1 MSHSTNQVFLE
12 HYYEVG
18 LEWDYQKKRQLN
30 MQKKNSVNMV
40 PNPRKFQHEYKD
52 SDGSVSI
59 WKYDL
64 DKFSRGPVEVEIVYP
79 KDFLTPDQQLK
90 KANKKLPK
98 SQQQFLN
105 PANGRMVGYYR
116 AKTLGLVN

>member
-1 MSHSTNQVFLE
+1 
-12 HYYEVG
+12 
-18 LEWDYQKKRQLN
+18 
-30 MQKKNSVNMV
+30 MV

-79 KDFLTPDQQLK
+79 KDFLTPD
-90 KANKKLPK
+90 N
-98 SQQQFLN
+98 S
-105 PANGRMVGYYR
+105 
-116 AKTLGLVN
+116 

>member
-1 MSHSTNQVFLE
+1 
-12 HYYEVG
+12 
-18 LEWDYQKKRQLN
+18 
-30 MQKKNSVNMV
+30 MQKKNSVNTV
-40 PNPRKFQHEYKD
+40 SNPRKFQHEYKD